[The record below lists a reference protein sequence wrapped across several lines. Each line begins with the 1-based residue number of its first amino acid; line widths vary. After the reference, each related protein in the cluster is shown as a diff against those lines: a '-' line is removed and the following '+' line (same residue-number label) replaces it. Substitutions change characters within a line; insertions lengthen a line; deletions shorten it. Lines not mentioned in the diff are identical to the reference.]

1 MRVTSWLRPLP
12 IPLEAAYG
20 VAYSHELVSEN
31 SGENRS
37 VEAEKVYHL
46 ADERMYAMKA
56 QMKSG
61 LVRK

>member
-1 MRVTSWLRPLP
+1 MQKTRSAELP
-12 IPLEAAYG
+12 IPLETAYG
-20 VAYSHELVSEN
+20 IAYNHELQN
-31 SGENRS
+31 NTKDNR

-56 QMKSG
+56 AMKSN